1 MTFIVRQIA
10 VTADGREIIRA
21 NPFSEAEIA
30 IGRNAESAI
39 HLPDLAVNPE
49 HAVIR
54 ELDDGT
60 IEIESIS
67 GQKFSVDGRDKLSA
81 TLDPADGA
89 ELGFGGH
96 VISVSRDDDGI
107 ILTVKRVEALSDSAE
122 DREEGA
128 LYTLKGLLPGKRMSA
143 WSFVGLVLVAFLIWP
158 IYTWAT
164 YRGM

>member
-21 NPFSEAEIA
+21 NPFSEAEIT

-54 ELDDGT
+54 ELDDST
-60 IEIESIS
+60 IQIESIS
-67 GQKFSVDGRDKLSA
+67 GQKFSVDGRDKLS
-81 TLDPADGA
+81 TSLDPADGA

-96 VISVSRDDDGI
+96 VISVSKDDDGI

-122 DREEGA
+122 DRVLTRFSHRLLKVWVHSSRTRSGA
-128 LYTLKGLLPGKRMSA
+128 GFQRR
-143 WSFVGLVLVAFLIWP
+143 P
-158 IYTWAT
+158 IDA
-164 YRGM
+164 RHAR